1 MNRLLRWVTP
11 VFLCCVALA
20 VIVFGVNVSDLV
32 GRWRTIVAEQQPPI
46 VIHNQ
51 RIVWTG
57 PRTFDSN
64 SDGSTWTRTC
74 PLVVI
79 SRGVLL
85 KDGTFVGLPARVI
98 SGPLKGTQ
106 RNPRFEIRDITPQER
121 QPNVIRFDLPDWLDA
136 SDLTLYQVTMRV
148 PNDTPCADGYT
159 GTSTYLL
166 TIPDAPYASR

>member
-1 MNRLLRWVTP
+1 MSRLLRWVPP
-11 VFLCCVALA
+11 VFVGCVVLA

-32 GRWRTIVAEQQPPI
+32 GRWRAIVAEQPPPI

-51 RIVWTG
+51 RIVWVS
-57 PRTFDSN
+57 PRAFESN

-85 KDGTFVGLPARVI
+85 EDGTFVGLPAEVI

-121 QPNVIRFDLPDWLDA
+121 APNVIRFTLPDWLQPADI
-136 SDLTLYQVTMRV
+136 SLYQVTMRV
-148 PNDTPCADGYT
+148 PDNAACADGYT
-159 GTSTYLL
+159 GTSTYLF
-166 TIPDAPYASR
+166 TIPAPPP